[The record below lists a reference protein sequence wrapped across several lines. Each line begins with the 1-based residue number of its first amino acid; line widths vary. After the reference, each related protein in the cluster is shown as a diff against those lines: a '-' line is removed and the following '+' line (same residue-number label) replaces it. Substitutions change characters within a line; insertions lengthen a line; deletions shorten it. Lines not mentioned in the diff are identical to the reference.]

1 MDHYVSVEAE
11 LLWKF
16 ATIIFQNF
24 LPFSLQFCIGVITV
38 SQPKLRRICV
48 DQPLRTN
55 HEDVQKSQTYQQFIR
70 TMESEIRRL
79 DTDSVYNHGKK
90 NAQISKYFC
99 YT

>member
-1 MDHYVSVEAE
+1 MLCLKVLVTSSFKKNIYRLFPPISYRHD
-11 LLWKF
+11 L
-16 ATIIFQNF
+16 
-24 LPFSLQFCIGVITV
+24 TV

-79 DTDSVYNHGKK
+79 DTDSVYNHGIKK
-90 NAQISKYFC
+90 RLQIQK
-99 YT
+99 